1 MPIARWLRGAL
12 EPLARDALL
21 DADSLAASGALARN
35 EIARM
40 LDEHARGDVD
50 HRQRLW
56 ALLVL
61 ELWQRKNLVTSAAD
75 RRRAST
81 R

>member
-1 MPIARWLRGAL
+1 
-12 EPLARDALL
+12 
-21 DADSLAASGALARN
+21 
-35 EIARM
+35 M
-40 LDEHARGDVD
+40 LDEHARGEID

-61 ELWQRKNLVTSAAD
+61 ELWRRKNLGSATSAAD